1 MDQFFSSFRNIM
13 RTPSPPPPSK
23 KTRQRGGA
31 AGPGTSRPPLSKQLP
46 EQLLKRLRE
55 HQPNIQPDAQYTE
68 DTTPSHISIFPRRPR
83 QELVGSSNMASS
95 SYQRSADSRRSRS
108 RQRFLFT
115 ECDAESYRTTSE
127 NIYTDMYLRARRGE
141 HPRGEEECSPSS
153 SSSVLS
159 RPSRASSSRSITSS
173 VSSLSPPP
181 TSASP
186 IMTSIQDEA
195 KEQDYS
201 YKPRTSRH
209 EPLRSSSSRARVSFR
224 RHSTPYLHVREM
236 DHPSVP
242 TTISRSVSTPSLT
255 DCPPPMSTP
264 KPTAAS
270 RSKRQRRMSRS
281 RTSRQRALGTDELQ
295 ISFSDD
301 KSSRRSSASS
311 FVASYPSASSDSLC
325 PPPPMSA
332 PATFGVQAEEQWVGM
347 SRRPLPEVDRAR
359 APVSPVASHS
369 RHRSAASLRASEL
382 VHRPEPQQRP
392 RHDLRERQQP
402 YVRSDNATM
411 SRSL

>member
-55 HQPNIQPDAQYTE
+55 HQPNIQPNAQYTE
-68 DTTPSHISIFPRRPR
+68 DTTPSHISIFPRRSR
-83 QELVGSSNMASS
+83 QELVGTSNMASS

-115 ECDAESYRTTSE
+115 ERDVESYRTTSE

-141 HPRGEEECSPSS
+141 LPRGEEECSPSS

-159 RPSRASSSRSITSS
+159 RPSRSSSSRSIASS

-181 TSASP
+181 TSDPP
-186 IMTSIQDEA
+186 IMTGMQDEA
-195 KEQDYS
+195 KEQEYS

-209 EPLRSSSSRARVSFR
+209 EPLRSSSSRARVSSR

-236 DHPSVP
+236 DDPSVP
-242 TTISRSVSTPSLT
+242 TAISRSVSTPSLT
-255 DCPPPMSTP
+255 DCPSPMSTP

-281 RTSRQRALGTDELQ
+281 RTSRQRALQTEELP

-301 KSSRRSSASS
+301 KSSRRSSAS

-332 PATFGVQAEEQWVGM
+332 PAIFGTQAEEQWSHWWLLIPVIAQQ
-347 SRRPLPEVDRAR
+347 LLYERAN
-359 APVSPVASHS
+359 SSIDQSHS
-369 RHRSAASLRASEL
+369 NDLVRAL
-382 VHRPEPQQRP
+382 VN
-392 RHDLRERQQP
+392 
-402 YVRSDNATM
+402 DNNRT
-411 SRSL
+411 